1 MHIYIFHGE
10 NLSYEKI
17 DWICER
23 VWDWKDQNSSAKKKG
38 SKWWNHLRYSLIGLI
53 DSFLSCVLKISRRG
67 TYTNGQQLSTC
78 YSTTTTTTTTTK
90 KKGSLQ
96 HASCMCLYVCAKTA
110 WLWLIYNNDHFNS
123 IKCDSHKSPIPTNP

>member
-17 DWICER
+17 DWMCER

-38 SKWWNHLRYSLIGLI
+38 SNSETIFVIAFIGLI

-78 YSTTTTTTTTTK
+78 YSTTTTTTTTKNKQSST
-90 KKGSLQ
+90 
-96 HASCMCLYVCAKTA
+96 CFLYVSVRVCKDCMTMTH
-110 WLWLIYNNDHFNS
+110 I
-123 IKCDSHKSPIPTNP
+123 